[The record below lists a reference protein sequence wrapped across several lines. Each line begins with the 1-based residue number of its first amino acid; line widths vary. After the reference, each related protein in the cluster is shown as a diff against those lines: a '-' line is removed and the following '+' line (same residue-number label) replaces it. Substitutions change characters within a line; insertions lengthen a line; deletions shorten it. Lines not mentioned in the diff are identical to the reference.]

1 MADNNNDVNVEDS
14 SVGGNFAGRDYEDKS
29 ISFVNNYHS
38 RSTYLQELYRRY
50 EEEKSSNPEFKEL
63 CEELDYLNSVIDSEV
78 IGLEKKLEDGGREKL
93 LAYALD
99 VKDRFHRK
107 LMKTSQY
114 SLIAQDINVYL
125 LAKVR
130 SSFMREIYTLICQND
145 SDEKIN
151 LLITER
157 IIKPVQEDLGIN
169 LFRYN
174 EDDIMGMI
182 FFLTGNCHIKWN

>member
-1 MADNNNDVNVEDS
+1 MANNNNEVKIEDS
-14 SVGGNFAGRDYEDKS
+14 NVGGNLAGRDYTDKS
-29 ISFVNNYHS
+29 ISVVNNYQS
-38 RSTYLQELYRRY
+38 RSTYLEDLYNRY
-50 EEEKSSNPEFKEL
+50 EKEKVSNPEFREL
-63 CEELDYLNSVIDSEV
+63 CEELDYLNSVIDNDV
-78 IGLEKKLEDGGREKL
+78 IGLEKKLENGGREKL
-93 LAYALD
+93 LDYALD

-114 SLIAQDINVYL
+114 SAIAQDINVFL
-125 LAKVR
+125 LTKVR
-130 SSFMREIYTLICQND
+130 SSFMREIYTLICQNE
-145 SDEKIN
+145 SEERIN
-151 LLITER
+151 FLITER

>member
-1 MADNNNDVNVEDS
+1 MADNNDVKIEDS
-14 SVGGNFAGRDYEDKS
+14 NVGGNLAGRDYNDKS
-29 ISFVNNYHS
+29 VSITNNYHS

-50 EEEKSSNPEFKEL
+50 EDEKSSNPEFKEL
-63 CEELDYLNSVIDSEV
+63 CEELDYLNSIIDGEV

-93 LAYALD
+93 LAYAFD

-157 IIKPVQEDLGIN
+157 IIKPVQEDLGID

>member
-1 MADNNNDVNVEDS
+1 MADNNDVKIEDS
-14 SVGGNFAGRDYEDKS
+14 NVGGNLAGRDYNDKS
-29 ISFVNNYHS
+29 VSITNNYHS

-50 EEEKSSNPEFKEL
+50 EDEKSSNPEFKEL
-63 CEELDYLNSVIDSEV
+63 CEELDYLNSIIDGEV

-93 LAYALD
+93 LAYAFD

>member
-1 MADNNNDVNVEDS
+1 MADNNNEVKIEDS
-14 SVGGNFAGRDYEDKS
+14 NVGGNLAGRDYTDKS
-29 ISFVNNYHS
+29 ISVVNNYQS
-38 RSTYLQELYRRY
+38 RSTYLEDLYNRY
-50 EEEKSSNPEFKEL
+50 EKEKVSNPEFREL
-63 CEELDYLNSVIDSEV
+63 CEELDYLNSVIDNDV
-78 IGLEKKLEDGGREKL
+78 IGLEKKLENGGREKL
-93 LAYALD
+93 LDYALD

-114 SLIAQDINVYL
+114 SAIAQDINVFL
-125 LAKVR
+125 LTKVR
-130 SSFMREIYTLICQND
+130 SSFMREIYTLICQNE
-145 SDEKIN
+145 SEERIN
-151 LLITER
+151 FLITER